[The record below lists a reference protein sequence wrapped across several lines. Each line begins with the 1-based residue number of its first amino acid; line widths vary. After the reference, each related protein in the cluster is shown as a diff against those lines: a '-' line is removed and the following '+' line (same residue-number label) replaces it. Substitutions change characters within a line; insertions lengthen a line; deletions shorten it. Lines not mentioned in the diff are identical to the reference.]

1 MTENIHI
8 GDIAELLDV
17 PEEYYYISV
26 PKSLISKEIKK
37 GLEKKNLSLRKL
49 GDEIGLKHPQIVRVT
64 QANNYNIDT
73 LLKILNGL
81 DLEIEIKQK
90 EKKQDSPLKNKIY
103 ANQY

>member
-1 MTENIHI
+1 MTENNHI
-8 GDIAELLDV
+8 GDIAKLLDI

-37 GLEKKNLSLRKL
+37 GLEKKDLSLRKL

-81 DLEIEIKQK
+81 DLEIEIKEK
-90 EKKQDSPLKNKIY
+90 EKDNSLKDKVY
-103 ANQY
+103 ADQL

>member
-90 EKKQDSPLKNKIY
+90 EKKQDSPSKNKVY

>member
-1 MTENIHI
+1 MTENIRI
-8 GDIAELLDV
+8 GDIAKLLDV

-90 EKKQDSPLKNKIY
+90 EKKEDSPLPDKTY
-103 ANQY
+103 ADQL